1 MNKKKNNLRPLKAKL
16 DIYPL
21 STYEKREFYQIKTQ
35 KGNFIKI
42 SAEVKILLD
51 LMDGTRTTKEIA
63 DIINKRYNVN
73 ITPLYIEEILQTRLI
88 PNGLVVSNKAIS
100 KSSSSKISIRI
111 PLVRSNNLK
120 WIGNYSS
127 FLFDSKVA
135 VILTI
140 ISIIILSLYF
150 YKFGMK
156 VNPPLK
162 EKIKIE

>member
-21 STYEKREFYQIKTQ
+21 STYEKREFYQIKNQ

-73 ITPLYIEEILQTRLI
+73 VTQLYIEEILQTRLK
-88 PNGLVVSNKAIS
+88 PKRL
-100 KSSSSKISIRI
+100 
-111 PLVRSNNLK
+111 
-120 WIGNYSS
+120 
-127 FLFDSKVA
+127 LFR
-135 VILTI
+135 
-140 ISIIILSLYF
+140 
-150 YKFGMK
+150 
-156 VNPPLK
+156 
-162 EKIKIE
+162 